1 MRVENLYV
9 WAIGNPARVPGVGTK
24 EMMELAKRGAGKRF
38 FTSRHVINKDE
49 AYEWLYKHAGGDKDD
64 YVRANQQE
72 KLVDTYLKTLDQAPE
87 GDSQLDKAQQTLFS
101 ELGLIA

>member
-1 MRVENLYV
+1 
-9 WAIGNPARVPGVGTK
+9 
-24 EMMELAKRGAGKRF
+24 MMELAKRGTGKRF

-72 KLVDTYLKTLDQAPE
+72 KLVDTYLKTLEQERVPE
-87 GDSQLDKAQQTLFS
+87 GDSQLDKAQQTLFT